1 MNKDWRYKELKME
14 GIKQVKNGLAITVP
28 GWMPWVEIRNTEPSL
43 EYEESKKMEGIKQDE
58 PRMLAHTKLVN
69 PAITYSRP

>member
-14 GIKQVKNGLAITVP
+14 GIKQVKNKLAITVP

-43 EYEESKKMEGIKQDE
+43 EYEESKKWRG
-58 PRMLAHTKLVN
+58 
-69 PAITYSRP
+69 